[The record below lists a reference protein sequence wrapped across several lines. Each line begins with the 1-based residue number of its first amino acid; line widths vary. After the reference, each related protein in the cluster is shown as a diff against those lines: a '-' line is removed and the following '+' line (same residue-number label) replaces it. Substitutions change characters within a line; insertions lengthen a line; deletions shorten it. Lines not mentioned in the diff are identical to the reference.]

1 MFGLLQDHKEANLGT
16 LLHLRL
22 EYYHTY
28 NKSIFE
34 LGVVVYLPKPVS
46 SALQCNAVALKVC
59 CNMSFSAIIHALLRY
74 YHNES
79 TIGITS
85 KTLICSMRVYL
96 FLLFAVSTRGELSSI
111 APQKQAI

>member
-1 MFGLLQDHKEANLGT
+1 MFGLLQEHKEANLGT
-16 LLHLRL
+16 LLYLRL

-28 NKSIFE
+28 NKSILE

-85 KTLICSMRVYL
+85 KTLSCRMRMYL
-96 FLLFAVSTRGELSSI
+96 FLLFAVSTRSVSSPI
-111 APQKQAI
+111 APQNQVI